1 MEKVI
6 ENASLKT
13 ADRAA
18 REREKLMKKIG
29 FNLDILTLHELKI
42 VNNYIEARFHL

>member
-1 MEKVI
+1 M

-18 REREKLMKKIG
+18 REREKLIKKIC
-29 FNLDILTLHELKI
+29 FNLDNLTLYELKI
-42 VNNYIEARFHL
+42 VDNYIEARFHI

>member
-1 MEKVI
+1 M

-18 REREKLMKKIG
+18 KEKTQLIREIDYD
-29 FNLDILTLHELKI
+29 LDLLTIYELK
-42 VNNYIEARFHL
+42 VVKNLIEARFHL

>member
-1 MEKVI
+1 M

-18 REREKLMKKIG
+18 QEKTQLIREIDYD
-29 FNLDILTLHELKI
+29 LDLLTVYELKVVKNMI
-42 VNNYIEARFHL
+42 KARYHL

>member
-1 MEKVI
+1 M

-29 FNLDILTLHELKI
+29 YNLDILTLYELKI
-42 VNNYIEARFHL
+42 VDNYIEARFHI

>member
-1 MEKVI
+1 M

-18 REREKLMKKIG
+18 REKTQLIREIDYDLDLLTVYQLKVAKNLLKK
-29 FNLDILTLHELKI
+29 T
-42 VNNYIEARFHL
+42 FHL

>member
-1 MEKVI
+1 M

-18 REREKLMKKIG
+18 EERTRLMKEIN
-29 FNLDILTLHELKI
+29 FDLDLLTLYELKSVLRI
-42 VNNYIEARFHL
+42 IKVKYHL

>member
-1 MEKVI
+1 M

-18 REREKLMKKIG
+18 RERDKLMKKISY
-29 FNLDILTLHELKI
+29 NLDILTLYELKI
-42 VNNYIEARFHL
+42 VDNFIEARFHL